1 MTALLLAAA
10 LSAGPVESV
19 TDVDGATHAIDGPA
33 VFVFVKTK
41 CPIANYYQP
50 TLRRLAAEWGG
61 DVTLVQ
67 VHTESRVDAAAA
79 RAHRD
84 EYDAAGVIVLDPD
97 QRLIEA
103 FDATVTPESVVVDA
117 SGDVRYQGRVDDTY
131 LAFGK
136 RRQVATSRDLA
147 NAVAAVLSGGPVPAA
162 KTEAVGCRIR
172 RRGT

>member
-10 LSAGPVESV
+10 LSGGPVESV
-19 TDVDGATHAIDGPA
+19 TDIDGVTHALDGTA

-50 TLRRLAAEWGG
+50 TLRRLAAEWGE

-67 VHTESRVDAAAA
+67 VHTEARVDAAAA
-79 RAHRD
+79 RTHRD
-84 EYDAAGVIVLDPD
+84 EYDAAGVIVLDAE
-97 QRLIEA
+97 QRLVNA
-103 FDATVTPESVVVDA
+103 FDATVTPEAVVVDA
-117 SGDVRYQGRVDDTY
+117 SGGVRYRGRVDDTY

-136 RRQVATSRDLA
+136 RRQVATSPDLA
-147 NAVAAVLSGGPVPAA
+147 NAVAAVLSGDPVPVA

-172 RRGT
+172 RRP